1 MKIVIKATKIEL
13 TPEIREE
20 IDTKIGELEKFIT
33 AGTLTSCYV
42 EVERT
47 TFHHKKG
54 YIFRAEANI
63 ELPGTLL
70 RAEAQRETLSQAIT
84 ELKDELQ
91 RELKKYKNR
100 QEAKRRRGGR
110 MLKRLKNYSPL
121 AWGQERFFK
130 GRRDRDI

>member
-1 MKIVIKATKIEL
+1 MIIKGTKIDL
-13 TPEIREE
+13 TPEIRKE
-20 IDTKIGELEKFIT
+20 IDTKIGELEKFIP
-33 AGTLTSCYV
+33 AGTLASCYV

-63 ELPGTLL
+63 ELPGRLL
-70 RAEAQRETLSQAIT
+70 RAEARRETLSQALT

-100 QEAKRRRGGR
+100 QKSKRLRGAR
-110 MLKRLKNYSPL
+110 MLKRLKNYSPS
-121 AWGQERFFK
+121 AWGQRRFFK